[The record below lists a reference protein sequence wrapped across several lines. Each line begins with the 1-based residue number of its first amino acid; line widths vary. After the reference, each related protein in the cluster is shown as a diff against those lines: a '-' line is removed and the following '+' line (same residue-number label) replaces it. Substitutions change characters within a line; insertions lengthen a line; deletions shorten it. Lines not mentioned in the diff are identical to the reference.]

1 MFAFNFYFAVCDHN
15 LSVYAFIISFTV
27 LLFYMLTFDCLYHF
41 CVLLFLFQHSC
52 LHLICILLSL
62 VLTCLFM
69 QMFLS
74 NVTVNGQVRQVRMG
88 RFHGDGPDG
97 RVLCSQPMVVPEA
110 S

>member
-1 MFAFNFYFAVCDHN
+1 MLAFNLYSAVSGPN
-15 LSVYAFIISFTV
+15 MS
-27 LLFYMLTFDCLYHF
+27 
-41 CVLLFLFQHSC
+41 
-52 LHLICILLSL
+52 
-62 VLTCLFM
+62 CLFM

-97 RVLCSQPMVVPEA
+97 RVLCSQPMVVPET